1 MKKIM
6 TLVLA
11 LSMLLALTLPMTSCS
26 TAARL
31 SRMEETKRAYYFYA
45 VTDRNMSYASSG
57 MFDRKMTLDA
67 TINGV
72 AYKQTSE
79 STVTFVSDR
88 NSLNLLEK
96 AKTTVD
102 TVGGGTVIYTDTGY
116 LDGMMFLHT
125 KEGGNET
132 NLKSAVSLEDYGAYN
147 QYMNGKAPAIDVSAD
162 SVKTVTCKMND
173 DETWTA
179 TYEDFTP
186 AGLVPFLYMLW
197 GIDYYV
203 TAEYEIVDVRMT
215 VNADAKLYPT
225 NTKIEFIFSENPE
238 ATSDAPVI
246 VLENTY
252 RGWDNV
258 TMESYD
264 ISSFTEVD
272 DLRALNIFLDALLEK
287 GYEDSGIMETT
298 VTSTA
303 RGIGYNSTETN
314 KQHLTF
320 NNTNGFAFD
329 LSYDKDGY
337 KYKMAYDDGDLSVR
351 IYDAK
356 SDRLVDSSTEAM
368 PEADARATVAQLIDP
383 EGLTA
388 RSISDVEVL
397 NSEEG
402 TCKFT
407 LSDAVK
413 NAYKE
418 QYEAMGL
425 SMKSFEGYCLVTMKD
440 GVLTE
445 YCIHV
450 EMTLWMS
457 GSSFQSTVD
466 MIITFPTAEQGAETV

>member
-6 TLVLA
+6 TLVLV

-57 MFDRKMTLDA
+57 MFDKKMTLDA

-116 LDGMMFLHT
+116 LDGMIFLHT

-132 NLKSAVSLEDYGAYN
+132 SLKSAVSLEDYGAYN
-147 QYMNGKAPAIDVSAD
+147 QYMNGKSPAIDVSAD

-298 VTSTA
+298 MTSTA

-314 KQHLTF
+314 KQRLTF

-383 EGLTA
+383 EGLTI

-466 MIITFPTAEQGAETV
+466 MIITFPTAEQGAESV